1 MVKVLDCQFGKE
13 RKYKKLKSGYAN
25 GKYSLCFFFNFLN
38 CSFQANLVLTMF
50 LGAQVLRA
58 LI

>member
-1 MVKVLDCQFGKE
+1 MVNVLDCQFVKE
-13 RKYKKLKSGYAN
+13 RKYKKLKSGYAT
-25 GKYSLCFFFNFLN
+25 GKYSFCFYFSFLN
-38 CSFQANLVLTMF
+38 CSFQANLVLTTF